1 MAKIDG
7 SKLKS
12 GALGKEVAS
21 GLADGSSAVL
31 IVGVVE
37 EIITNPESFEASSFA
52 ERIEDPKVMTDVP
65 ANSLLVRV
73 ITEKEYKSSGKLT
86 LCHPIFPTHLQMPI
100 KVGEHIFLIRYG
112 NLGYWLCRV
121 PDSRSVEDANYVHG
135 DRKHM
140 HSTGDESTIDQAKQE
155 EGSKNKF
162 VGLFNNGAEAEDTQS
177 FSPDDAYEKIFET
190 TFSTGS
196 FVPEPVPFY
205 KKSPGDLVFQGSNN
219 TLICLGRNRGWT
231 KSATDEEF
239 AEGTNAYFEVPADP
253 AEMFGQ
259 GAIDIVAGRGRYPP
273 DKPTTTSD
281 VGDDPIRTA
290 TRTSKNAREL
300 LEADRVSFMNEL
312 PVNPVEGD
320 PDFEYDAARLLLAM
334 KASIDEQFF
343 TVLDPDGE
351 ELLPTMPSWPD
362 GPKPADDGS
371 SIEPVADASYSV
383 LKSDEIRIIAR
394 RQEESMNG
402 LKDGIAEINGSIKL
416 IKEGVRNSEAG
427 DGQAVILMQPD
438 GTIMID
444 GPTVVIGSGHADLE
458 KAEGEGTQIILGR
471 GAEQPLVLGTALND
485 LLDAHFADLKDFLST
500 IFDTHIHPT
509 GTGPSGPPTAPS
521 TKLASALD
529 GSKSDLINIL
539 SKYGKL
545 K

>member
-37 EIITNPESFEASSFA
+37 EIISNPESFEASSFA

-351 ELLPTMPSWPD
+351 ELLPTIP
-362 GPKPADDGS
+362 
-371 SIEPVADASYSV
+371 
-383 LKSDEIRIIAR
+383 
-394 RQEESMNG
+394 
-402 LKDGIAEINGSIKL
+402 
-416 IKEGVRNSEAG
+416 
-427 DGQAVILMQPD
+427 
-438 GTIMID
+438 
-444 GPTVVIGSGHADLE
+444 
-458 KAEGEGTQIILGR
+458 
-471 GAEQPLVLGTALND
+471 
-485 LLDAHFADLKDFLST
+485 
-500 IFDTHIHPT
+500 
-509 GTGPSGPPTAPS
+509 
-521 TKLASALD
+521 
-529 GSKSDLINIL
+529 
-539 SKYGKL
+539 
-545 K
+545 

>member
-7 SKLKS
+7 GKLKS

-21 GLADGSSAVL
+21 SLADGSSAVL

-37 EIITNPESFEASSFA
+37 EIIMNPESFGPDTFA
-52 ERIEDPKVMTDVP
+52 DRVEDKKVLADIP

-73 ITEKEYKSSGKLT
+73 LTEKEYKNSKKLT
-86 LCHPIFPTHLQMPI
+86 LCHPIFPTHFQLPV
-100 KVGEHIFLIRYG
+100 KVGEHVFFIKYG
-112 NLGYWLCRV
+112 NIGYWLCRV
-121 PDSRSVEDANYVHG
+121 PDSRSVEDANYAHG

-140 HSTGDESTIDQAKQE
+140 HATSDESTIDQAKQE
-155 EGSKNKF
+155 EGSKGMF
-162 VGLFNNGAEAEDTQS
+162 IGLFNNGAEAEDTQS
-177 FSPDDAYEKIFET
+177 FSPDDSYEKIFET

-219 TLICLGRNRGWT
+219 TLICLGTNRGWT
-231 KSATDEEF
+231 KAATPADFEI
-239 AEGTNAYFEVPADP
+239 GTNAYFEVPEDLTEA
-253 AEMFGQ
+253 FGK
-259 GAIDIVAGRGRYPP
+259 GAIDIVVGRGRFPP
-273 DKPTTTSD
+273 DKPTTKVE
-281 VGDDPIRTA
+281 VGDDPVRTA
-290 TRTSKNAREL
+290 TRTSQNARDL
-300 LEADRVSFMNEL
+300 LEADRVSIMNEL

-320 PDFEYDAARLLLAM
+320 PDYEYDAARILLSM
-334 KASIDEQFF
+334 KAAFDDDFHI
-343 TVLDPDGE
+343 LKDPE
-351 ELLPTMPSWPD
+351 NTELLPTIPSWPD

-371 SIEPVADASYSV
+371 SLEPIADSSYS
-383 LKSDEIRIIAR
+383 LIKSDEIRIIAR
-394 RQEESMNG
+394 RQEENMNG
-402 LKDGIAEINGSIKL
+402 EKDGIAEINGSIKI

-458 KAEGEGTQIILGR
+458 KPEGEGTQIILGR
-471 GAEQPLVLGTALND
+471 GAEEPLVLGTALKD
-485 LLDAHFADLKDFLST
+485 LLDAHFADLKTYLSSV
-500 IFDTHIHPT
+500 FDVHIHPT
-509 GTGPSGPPTAPS
+509 GVGPSGPPTVPATS
-521 TKLASALD
+521 LASSLN
-529 GSKSDLINIL
+529 GSKSDLIKIL